1 MESGME
7 EIAASLARQFG
18 RDSQS
23 VRMKKLLLYAC
34 YGQWENSL
42 ERLQKVNLEP
52 VILQLRDGYA
62 SFQQLQ
68 AHLQATVNHLSKPA
82 EYSQVADA
90 LLANLSDLYPE
101 TQVGSG
107 EEEEEPT
114 AFVGSFNP
122 GIFVSGGNPLFMRQ
136 TQIAQ
141 SLDLHPDRDR
151 IAKLLICITRQHW
164 EADPLALAKA
174 DIRELVDEV
183 WRLCS
188 TLDDV
193 QQAMVTVIQR
203 ISKRGEYA
211 ALAKMILQQLKP
223 LYEYIASS
231 LQEPTTEGIIASL
244 PPMFPPVPVVLQRFD
259 SRLEIIKFCNPLR
272 AKILL
277 FSLLHHA
284 LPLGEP
290 APSMLR
296 SHTLEDLLEDLV
308 AAYDATE
315 ISDQLHK
322 VAQHLPESDDYK
334 AVVAAILKALKIK
347 IVSAPISAG
356 DRLPATV

>member
-1 MESGME
+1 ME
-7 EIAASLARQFG
+7 EIAASLARQFS
-18 RDSQS
+18 RDSQA
-23 VRMKKLLLYAC
+23 VRMKKLLLFAC
-34 YGQWENSL
+34 YGQWENNL
-42 ERLQKVNLEP
+42 ERLHTVTLEP

-68 AHLQATVNHLSKPA
+68 AHLQATVNQLSKPA

-90 LLANLSDLYPE
+90 LLVNLSDLYPE
-101 TQVGSG
+101 TQVGKG

-114 AFVGSFNP
+114 AFMGGFNP
-122 GIFVSGGNPLFMRQ
+122 NVFVSSGNPLFMRQ
-136 TQIAQ
+136 LQIAKA
-141 SLDLHPDRDR
+141 LDLHPDRDR
-151 IAKLLICITRQHW
+151 IAKLLICITRQQW
-164 EADPLALAKA
+164 ETDPLALAQA
-174 DIRELVDEV
+174 DVRELVDEV

-211 ALAKMILQQLKP
+211 AIAKMILQQLKP
-223 LYEYIASS
+223 LYEYIAPPPH
-231 LQEPTTEGIIASL
+231 EPTTEGIIASL
-244 PPMFPPVPVVLQRFD
+244 PPMFPPVPVALQSFD

-284 LPLGEP
+284 LPLGDP
-290 APSMLR
+290 APMMLR
-296 SHTLEDLLEDLV
+296 HHTLESLLQDLV

-315 ISDQLHK
+315 IGDQLYQ
-322 VAQHLPESDDYK
+322 VAQHLPDADDYQS
-334 AVVAAILKALKIK
+334 AVAAILKALKIK
-347 IVSAPISAG
+347 TVPAPVLTTS
-356 DRLPATV
+356 DRLPAPV